1 MLFIKKLQE
10 VIQDAKKRKRTA
22 HISWFDLTDAFGSIS
37 HKLIQFC
44 CKHFHTPEKEW
55 KYIQS
60 LYSQL
65 RGRIVTKE
73 WISKVFKFLKGIYQ
87 GDPFSSSIFL
97 MVFQPL
103 IDVIMSFKES
113 HGYQL
118 GETKAISTP
127 FADDFDLISNH
138 VKKYQNLMLDIQKK
152 AESMGLT
159 FKSSKCRSLSIQGG
173 KFTDIKFFLL
183 DGSGEK
189 VLLNN
194 MEDDPHKFL
203 GSSITKSNSPA
214 DHFTFLKKKLDCKLN
229 KLNEPKVRGEYK
241 IAVYS
246 RYILPSLPFHFSV
259 HNIHKTHL
267 DIHDQLARKS
277 WLSFPSR
284 GVTDLGIYHPSIL
297 GIKFLSQ
304 FKSHINSFISLK
316 LSDDPVVRQTV
327 ACQLEREGAWV
338 KKSSTAV
345 ECQEIFEKLSETKSI
360 PMPGKCS
367 AATRRMELQRL
378 KKAGKSIVAE
388 KYKERA
394 SEFNLSVPRGV
405 MAFAARSTTNSLA
418 SPYNLARWKKIVN
431 PKCPFCSISPCTL
444 GHLLS
449 SFHQVLNRY

>member
-65 RGRIVTKE
+65 RGIIVTKE
-73 WISKVFKFLKGIYQ
+73 WTSNVFKFLKGIYQ
-87 GDPFSSSIFL
+87 GDPYSSSIFL

-118 GETKAISTP
+118 GETKVISTP

-138 VKKYQNLMLDIQKK
+138 IKKYHNLMLDIQKK

-189 VLLNN
+189 VFLNN
-194 MEDDPHKFL
+194 MEDDPHNFM
-203 GSSITKSNSPA
+203 GSSITRSNSPA
-214 DHFTFLKKKLDCKLN
+214 DHFTFLKQKLECKLN
-229 KLNEPKVRGEYK
+229 KLNETKVRGEYK

-246 RYILPSLPFHFSV
+246 RDILPSLPFHFSV
-259 HNIHKTHL
+259 HNIHKSHL
-267 DIHDQLARKS
+267 DILDQLACQLIKNIQARKFLKS
-277 WLSFPSR
+277 WLFFPSR
-284 GVTDLGIYHPSIL
+284 GVIDLGIFHPSIL
-297 GIKFLSQ
+297 GIKFPSQ
-304 FKSHINSFISLK
+304 VISHINSFISLK

-345 ECQEIFEKLSETKSI
+345 ECQEILEKLSETNSI
-360 PMPGKCS
+360 PMP
-367 AATRRMELQRL
+367 
-378 KKAGKSIVAE
+378 
-388 KYKERA
+388 
-394 SEFNLSVPRGV
+394 
-405 MAFAARSTTNSLA
+405 
-418 SPYNLARWKKIVN
+418 
-431 PKCPFCSISPCTL
+431 
-444 GHLLS
+444 
-449 SFHQVLNRY
+449 